1 MEPNKRM
8 RKLLAV
14 FQRSC
19 RSEKKVIFWTRLKFK
34 TLSVL
39 MNLTSSSW
47 YWSPSE
53 IVLYSFLEGETN
65 DVTKL
70 VMAAHQKY
78 GVAMKPNKIL
88 TVVLVSAVLGAVW
101 VNSSFSAE
109 TPFYRG
115 KTLTV
120 LINFAAGG
128 PTDIEGRLVARFLGR
143 HIPGHPSIVVQN
155 MPGAGGVTGTNYLGE
170 IAKPDGSILGYFTGQ
185 FFNLLTAD
193 PNLRVDLAK
202 FAYIASI
209 EGVAVAYTRKDVP
222 PGIQEPKDIVKA
234 KNLKAGGLSLNSAK
248 DVRFRLQLDILGIPH
263 QYVTGYNS
271 NSDARLALE
280 RNEIQFF
287 TEGTPGYRSQVQ
299 PRLVK
304 EGLVTPIYADEL
316 VTADGEFRPSAEVP
330 DIPSFSQLH
339 QQIFGKL
346 GSGVLWETLKT
357 INLTHAMQRIAKV
370 APNTPPEAIAALR
383 QGFLQ
388 MIKDPEFI
396 EEFKKVTRS
405 EPAFQVGG
413 EADKLIRRLVQA
425 SPEVKTTIRKYTENK

>member
-1 MEPNKRM
+1 MKQNRTPWW
-8 RKLLAV
+8 LLL
-14 FQRSC
+14 
-19 RSEKKVIFWTRLKFK
+19 VI
-34 TLSVL
+34 V
-39 MNLTSSSW
+39 
-47 YWSPSE
+47 
-53 IVLYSFLEGETN
+53 
-65 DVTKL
+65 
-70 VMAAHQKY
+70 
-78 GVAMKPNKIL
+78 
-88 TVVLVSAVLGAVW
+88 VSALCAA
-101 VNSSFSAE
+101 SSFAAD

-143 HIPGHPSIVVQN
+143 HLPGQPAIVVQN

-170 IAKPDGSILGYFTGQ
+170 VAKPDGLTLGYFTGQ

-193 PNLRVDLAK
+193 PTLRVDLAK

-209 EGVAVAYTRKDVP
+209 EGVAVAYIRRDVA
-222 PGIQEPKDIVKA
+222 PGIQEPKDLIKA
-234 KNLKAGGLSLNSAK
+234 KGFKVGGLSLNSAK

-271 NSDARLALE
+271 NSDARLAVE

-287 TEGTPGYRSQVQ
+287 TEGTPGYRAQVQ
-299 PRLVK
+299 PRMVK
-304 EGLVTPIYADEL
+304 DGLVVPVYADEL
-316 VTADGEFRPSAEVP
+316 VTADGEFRPSAEAP

-370 APNTPPEAIAALR
+370 APTTPPEAVTALR
-383 QGFLQ
+383 QGFSQ

-396 EEFKKVTRS
+396 QEFKKVTRS
-405 EPAFQVGG
+405 DPNFQVGG
-413 EADKLIRRLVQA
+413 EAVKLIGKLSQA
-425 SPEVKTTIRKYTENK
+425 SPEVRATIRKYTESK

>member
-1 MEPNKRM
+1 
-8 RKLLAV
+8 
-14 FQRSC
+14 
-19 RSEKKVIFWTRLKFK
+19 
-34 TLSVL
+34 
-39 MNLTSSSW
+39 
-47 YWSPSE
+47 
-53 IVLYSFLEGETN
+53 
-65 DVTKL
+65 
-70 VMAAHQKY
+70 MAAHQKY

-88 TVVLVSAVLGAVW
+88 TVVLVGAVLGAVW

-143 HIPGHPSIVVQN
+143 HIPGQPSIVVQN

-346 GSGVLWETLKT
+346 GSGGLWEALKT

-388 MIKDPEFI
+388 MTKDPEFI

>member
-1 MEPNKRM
+1 
-8 RKLLAV
+8 
-14 FQRSC
+14 
-19 RSEKKVIFWTRLKFK
+19 
-34 TLSVL
+34 
-39 MNLTSSSW
+39 
-47 YWSPSE
+47 
-53 IVLYSFLEGETN
+53 
-65 DVTKL
+65 
-70 VMAAHQKY
+70 
-78 GVAMKPNKIL
+78 MKPNSATKVVIWVTIS
-88 TVVLVSAVLGAVW
+88 TVLWVASA
-101 VNSSFSAE
+101 FSAE

-143 HIPGHPSIVVQN
+143 HLPGQPLIVVQN
-155 MPGAGGVTGTNYLGE
+155 MPGAGGVVGTNYLGE
-170 IAKPDGSILGYFTGQ
+170 VAKPDGLTMGYFTGQ

-193 PNLRVDLAK
+193 PTLRVDLAK

-209 EGVAVAYTRKDVP
+209 EGVAVAYMRKDVA
-222 PGIQEPKDIVKA
+222 PGIQESKDIIKA
-234 KNLKAGGLSLNSAK
+234 KGFKAGGLSLNSAK

-280 RNEIQFF
+280 RNEVQFF

-304 EGLVTPIYADEL
+304 DGVVVAVYADEL

-330 DIPSFSQLH
+330 DIVSFSQLH

-346 GSGVLWETLKT
+346 GSGPSWEALKT
-357 INLTHAMQRIAKV
+357 INLTHAMQRVAKV
-370 APNTPPEAIAALR
+370 PPNTPAAAVTALR
-383 QGFLQ
+383 QGFSQ

-396 EEFKKVTRS
+396 NEFKKVTRS
-405 EPAFQVGG
+405 DPHFQVGG
-413 EADKLIRRLVQA
+413 EADKLIGKLVQA
-425 SPEVKTTIRKYTENK
+425 PPEVRSIIRKYTESK

>member
-1 MEPNKRM
+1 MELNKTAR
-8 RKLLAV
+8 L
-14 FQRSC
+14 
-19 RSEKKVIFWTRLKFK
+19 VIFATVISALW
-34 TLSVL
+34 
-39 MNLTSSSW
+39 
-47 YWSPSE
+47 
-53 IVLYSFLEGETN
+53 
-65 DVTKL
+65 
-70 VMAAHQKY
+70 
-78 GVAMKPNKIL
+78 VA
-88 TVVLVSAVLGAVW
+88 SA
-101 VNSSFSAE
+101 FSAE

-120 LINFAAGG
+120 LINFATGG
-128 PTDIEGRLVARFLGR
+128 PTDIEGRLVARFLGK
-143 HIPGHPSIVVQN
+143 HVPGQPLIVVQN
-155 MPGAGGVTGTNYLGE
+155 MPGAGGVVGTNYLGE
-170 IAKPDGSILGYFTGQ
+170 VAKPDGLMMGYFTGQ

-193 PNLRVDLAK
+193 PTLRVDLAK

-209 EGVAVAYTRKDVP
+209 EGVAVAYMRKDVA
-222 PGIQEPKDIVKA
+222 PGIQDPKDMVKA
-234 KNLKAGGLSLNSAK
+234 KGFKAGGLSLNSAK

-299 PRLVK
+299 PRMVK
-304 EGLVTPIYADEL
+304 EGLVVPVYADEL

-346 GSGVLWETLKT
+346 GSGPLWEALKT

-370 APNTPPEAIAALR
+370 PPNTPPEAVAALR
-383 QGFLQ
+383 QGYSQ

-396 EEFKKVTRS
+396 AEFKKVTLS
-405 EPAFQVGG
+405 DPHYQVGG

-425 SPEVKTTIRKYTENK
+425 PPEVRSTIRKYTESK

>member
-1 MEPNKRM
+1 MKLNK
-8 RKLLAV
+8 AST
-14 FQRSC
+14 F
-19 RSEKKVIFWTRLKFK
+19 
-34 TLSVL
+34 VL
-39 MNLTSSSW
+39 F
-47 YWSPSE
+47 
-53 IVLYSFLEGETN
+53 I
-65 DVTKL
+65 
-70 VMAAHQKY
+70 
-78 GVAMKPNKIL
+78 
-88 TVVLVSAVLGAVW
+88 AVLSTVS
-101 VNSSFSAE
+101 VNSIFSAD

-143 HIPGHPSIVVQN
+143 HLPGQPTIVVQN

-170 IAKPDGSILGYFTGQ
+170 IAKPDGLILGYFTGQ

-222 PGIQEPKDIVKA
+222 PGIQEAKDIVKA
-234 KNLKAGGLSLNSAK
+234 KGLKAGGLSLNSAK

-299 PRLVK
+299 PRMVK
-304 EGLVTPIYADEL
+304 DGLVTPIYADEL

-346 GSGVLWETLKT
+346 GSGVLWEALKT

-383 QGFLQ
+383 QGFSQ

-396 EEFKKVTRS
+396 QEFKKVTRS
-405 EPAFQVGG
+405 DPAFEVGG
-413 EADKLIRRLVQA
+413 EADKLIGKLVQA
-425 SPEVKTTIRKYTENK
+425 SPEVKRTIRKYTESK